1 MIHSQEL
8 RIGNIINYSGNK
20 QKISGIHTGFVN
32 LEFLYEQTD
41 NPSFSLRSRDIEIKD
56 IESIPLTKSIL
67 LACGFEQIKDKQTYI
82 LNLDTY
88 FLSPT
93 IKLYAYLNKGTVYNL
108 RMIQGQNKLGNMLT
122 ISCVHELQNLFY
134 TLTRNELE
142 INL

>member
-67 LACGFEQIKDKQTYI
+67 LACVFEQIKDKQTYI
-82 LNLDTY
+82 LNLYTY